1 MSMIFAF
8 LCVKSGSQLCYA
20 CYVLKTEGKEE
31 AKQGE
36 EIWASREPL
45 LLGSVGVLSYDVA
58 SEVCFSASIWA
69 RGCKGHL
76 SLWWSF
82 VVAS

>member
-8 LCVKSGSQLCYA
+8 LCIKSGSQLCCA

-45 LLGSVGVLSYDVA
+45 LFGSVAVLRYDVT
-58 SEVCFSASIWA
+58 SEVRFSASIWA
-69 RGCKGHL
+69 RGCKGRL
-76 SLWWSF
+76 SLRWSF